1 MELLGLFAAFIMP
14 ILLALLIYRIVNH
27 KPFGWVVFGM
37 ALASSA
43 MWQSLIHAIFI
54 CGNKRRI

>member
-14 ILLALLIYRIVNH
+14 ILLALLIYRIVNRQ
-27 KPFGWVVFGM
+27 PFGWVVFGM

-43 MWQSLIHAIFI
+43 MWQSLNHAIYYLWQ
-54 CGNKRRI
+54 

>member
-27 KPFGWVVFGM
+27 KPFGWVV
-37 ALASSA
+37 LA
-43 MWQSLIHAIFI
+43 WHLHHLQ
-54 CGNKRRI
+54 CGKV

>member
-37 ALASSA
+37 ALASST

>member
-14 ILLALLIYRIVNH
+14 ILLALSIYRIVNH

-37 ALASSA
+37 AIASSA
-43 MWQSLIHAIFI
+43 MWQSLIHAIYYLWQ
-54 CGNKRRI
+54 